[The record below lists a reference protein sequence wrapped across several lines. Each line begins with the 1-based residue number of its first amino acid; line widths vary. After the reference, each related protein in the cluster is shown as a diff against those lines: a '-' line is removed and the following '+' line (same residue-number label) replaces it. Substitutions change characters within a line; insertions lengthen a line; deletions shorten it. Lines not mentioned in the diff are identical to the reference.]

1 MGHYGGASAVCSVSY
16 LLEAD
21 SGLEPQSMACRAFMA
36 AVLLNLLSCAYGWGS
51 HRLKADLSYGIFLY
65 HWPLINL
72 IFFLELP
79 TKVSHIPLFVC
90 YLVSFLTLG
99 VMSWYVVER
108 RIVGAR
114 K

>member
-1 MGHYGGASAVCSVSY
+1 M
-16 LLEAD
+16 
-21 SGLEPQSMACRAFMA
+21 EPQSMAFSLPLPGYYADPMTSI
-36 AVLLNLLSCAYGWGS
+36 LLPLTVLSCAYGWGS

-90 YLVSFLTLG
+90 YSGSFLTLG